1 MSAVEQAREGLRAA
15 YHAWWRDQT
24 PISVVLAAEEKLIAA
39 VRAEEGKRWREGVEK
54 GTVAEGGHLPECAK
68 GTQGARYCDCGAWG
82 ALHANNAALAAL
94 AARMEAK

>member
-1 MSAVEQAREGLRAA
+1 MSAVEQARAATFWCLDCERACSRCA
-15 YHAWWRDQT
+15 SCESA
-24 PISVVLAAEEKLIAA
+24 LNALIAA